1 MSVFRAAISAS
12 TMILMATT
20 KDGTQVMDIAESIKS
35 RKSLMP
41 SVMNLYALKP
51 NRREIWKYLKP
62 EKYE

>member
-51 NRREIWKYLKP
+51 NRREIWTG
-62 EKYE
+62 